1 MSASEMKSAHMMSRQ
16 TRGLINKRINRF
28 LGYLVL
34 VVVTIVVTLPVIALL
49 LASLKQDAE
58 VIKYPIV
65 ILPSIPQWSNYL
77 QVFVLTDFLNVA
89 ARTFALAAGTTAM
102 GVIVNSMVGFAFS
115 RYHVP
120 GSKQLFG
127 IIISLLI
134 VPGIVTLIPQFLVF
148 ARLKMTG
155 TYWPWILGA
164 LSGSPFYIFLF
175 RQFFSTFPRELEEAA
190 EVDGCSPFRI
200 YAQIFMPN
208 AQPIIAVAAF
218 FAFGAVWG
226 NYLEALIYL
235 RESNTLLGVIMATGF
250 KNPHGI
256 TYTTISMA
264 ANVYYILPM
273 VIVFFFAQKN
283 ILKGV
288 ITSGL
293 KG

>member
-1 MSASEMKSAHMMSRQ
+1 MSTGELKPTVGMSMQ
-16 TRGLINKRINRF
+16 TRGVINKYINRF
-28 LGYLVL
+28 LGYTILIL
-34 VVVTIVVTLPVIALL
+34 VTILITIPVIGLVFG
-49 LASLKQDAE
+49 SLKLDSE
-58 VIKYPIV
+58 VMAYPIV
-65 ILPSIPQWSNYL
+65 IIPKVPQWSNYS

-89 ARTFALAAGTTAM
+89 LRTFALAAGTTVIA
-102 GVIVNSMVGFAFS
+102 VIVNSMVGFAFS

-120 GSKQLFG
+120 GSKALFS
-127 IIISLLI
+127 IIIALLI

-164 LSGSPFYIFLF
+164 MSGSPFFIFLF

-190 EVDGCSPFRI
+190 EVDGCNPFRI

-218 FAFGAVWG
+218 FLFGNVWG

-235 RESNTLLGVIMATGF
+235 RQSNTLLGVIMATGF
-250 KNPHGI
+250 KNPHGV

-273 VIVFFFAQKN
+273 LIVFFIAQKN